1 MSAPENQI
9 EEKKI
14 EENEKPE
21 IKTENNPYSPNL
33 FQEIMSL
40 KDQNTYII
48 SKTLEKKIP
57 EIFSYLLEDSSINS
71 ITNKSQLLGYLEV
84 LFKNIDYNSEIFF
97 CKKSNGKE
105 NLNVFEVL
113 IHEFVLNTK
122 TNLNNPNEEQLKNIE
137 NYKEQLK
144 NIFSILLSKLSFDK
158 KAYHYIFSF
167 LINYLNQKNNK
178 IDTSQKLNSEQI
190 SLILEL
196 LHIYYQCVQHIDD
209 PQNYLYFNNTIKEEN
224 KSEYLITVQNKENI
238 NRKKILSLDDSLNIV
253 FFIKLI
259 SKEYIKNVDPNHNSG
274 LFELVF
280 ADPTKNISFNID
292 NENNLINNITKDKI
306 TKLEENKFINILIKF
321 NLKDSLKIEIYLNNK
336 KIDFPNDQIAIK
348 DNEKSKIKEKYEIK
362 SMNFFKNFIG

>member
-14 EENEKPE
+14 EENEKSE

-158 KAYHYIFSF
+158 KAYHYI
-167 LINYLNQKNNK
+167 
-178 IDTSQKLNSEQI
+178 
-190 SLILEL
+190 
-196 LHIYYQCVQHIDD
+196 
-209 PQNYLYFNNTIKEEN
+209 
-224 KSEYLITVQNKENI
+224 
-238 NRKKILSLDDSLNIV
+238 R
-253 FFIKLI
+253 
-259 SKEYIKNVDPNHNSG
+259 
-274 LFELVF
+274 ELV
-280 ADPTKNISFNID
+280 
-292 NENNLINNITKDKI
+292 NLLIRI
-306 TKLEENKFINILIKF
+306 ILFVLI
-321 NLKDSLKIEIYLNNK
+321 
-336 KIDFPNDQIAIK
+336 
-348 DNEKSKIKEKYEIK
+348 
-362 SMNFFKNFIG
+362 